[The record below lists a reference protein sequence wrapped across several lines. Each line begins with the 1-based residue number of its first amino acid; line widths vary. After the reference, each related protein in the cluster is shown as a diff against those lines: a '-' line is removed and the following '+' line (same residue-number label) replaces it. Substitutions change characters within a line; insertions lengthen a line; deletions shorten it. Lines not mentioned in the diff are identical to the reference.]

1 MARKKISILLRVI
14 CILMLIWL
22 TAKNPENAIE
32 ILFVSALLYGAFKW
46 LQHRRPTPAAPLA
59 ATVPP
64 PLANRPPNSPQTAP
78 PRQATPPGQPG
89 IASEP
94 RNITAG
100 FQIPP
105 PPKDLYRIGRWIP
118 KTETIELGGMLI
130 QGGMV
135 YFGTHLQTSIGT
147 IEPALINPQ
156 LSLAKKADFTLNQT
170 DYWPNYSGI
179 SPAARKAWL
188 CWLADGRKHPDADI
202 GYVFLY
208 FYGLERRVLRDG
220 ANDPVALSDRPDIL
234 IELKRL
240 AAIYSP
246 RSNTFKQYCAQL
258 IQFLELATSDDK
270 LYEKPVPAL
279 LPGYEFPFYMRLAIG
294 QAVVA
299 GKPIA
304 AHLASA
310 WVMYDPAI
318 QRRTAATRCADEFL
332 ALFPIKYRQTYGDGL
347 KIAPNRTKLKFAY
360 HPASAGFLGE
370 KPISFDCGNIPDV
383 AALTKPIKQLQA
395 VVDECATELSAFSR
409 FIGKNPEKRSTNEA
423 LLQLPLCIWPL
434 AAIQTMTTIQTQV
447 AERMQTMQIADLLGL
462 FGAVSGLESL
472 RGLTKALESSGIGME
487 PAILLNKSVLKPG
500 ARVVLF
506 KDTTSNG
513 ATSSEPKPAA
523 GYQAALV
530 TVELAAA
537 VAHADGDFSD
547 AEVAAIDQHISTW
560 SYLTLA
566 HQQRLKARV
575 RWLVDEGVSL
585 ASLKKKIEPLDSPT
599 RHAIAS
605 FTARMAQADGMVTPD
620 EIKLL
625 EKMYKLLGIE
635 QQQVYSQLHSA
646 STTHAQPASS
656 KTGAGPDAV
665 ADMGTGTGAGANNFS
680 LDSNKIAMLQQE
692 SEQLQV
698 LLSAIFTQEQETD
711 TPTAL
716 PKPEGAPESPDHP
729 TESDEPDGR
738 RRLLGLNA
746 ATSAFAR
753 MLLSRPTWS
762 RNELEDVAHDLEV
775 MLDGTLEQINE
786 ATLDAF
792 NLMCTE
798 GDEPIEVNP
807 EIFEKLP
814 L

>member
-1 MARKKISILLRVI
+1 VARKKISILRWVI
-14 CILMLIWL
+14 GILLLIWL
-22 TAKNPENAIE
+22 IGKNPENTLE
-32 ILFVSALLYGAFKW
+32 ILFVSALLFGAFKW
-46 LQHRRPTPAAPLA
+46 LQHRNPNPAAPLP
-59 ATVPP
+59 ATTPLPQPP
-64 PLANRPPNSPQTAP
+64 PLANRPPNSAQPAPARQTAP
-78 PRQATPPGQPG
+78 PSQPG
-89 IASEP
+89 IATEP
-94 RNITAG
+94 RNRTAG

-105 PPKDLYRIGRWIP
+105 PPKDLNRVGRWIP
-118 KTETIELGGMLI
+118 KTETIQLGGMLI

-135 YFGTHLQTSIGT
+135 YFGTYLPSSTDTS
-147 IEPALINPQ
+147 EPALINPQ
-156 LSLAKKADFTLNQT
+156 LALAEPSDFTRNQT
-170 DYWPNYSGI
+170 NYWPNYSDI
-179 SPAARKAWL
+179 SPTARKAYIG
-188 CWLADGRKHPDADI
+188 WLADGRKHPDADI

-208 FYGLERRVLRDG
+208 FYGLERRILRDG

-246 RSNTFKQYCAQL
+246 RSNSFKQYCAQL
-258 IQFLELATSDDK
+258 IQFLELATCAEK

-310 WVMYDPAI
+310 WVLYDPTI

-332 ALFPIKYRQTYGDGL
+332 ALFPIKYRQAYGDGL
-347 KIAPNRTKLKFAY
+347 KIDPNRTKLKFAY
-360 HPASAGFLGE
+360 HPASAGFHGE
-370 KPISFDCGNIPDV
+370 KPINFDCGNIPDV
-383 AALTKPIKQLQA
+383 AALTKPIKKLQA

-409 FIGKNPEKRSTNEA
+409 FIGKSPEKRSTSEA
-423 LLQLPLCIWPL
+423 LLQLPVCIWPL
-434 AAIQTMTTIQTQV
+434 AAKQTLAAIQTQV
-447 AERMQTMQIADLLGL
+447 AERMQAMQIADLLGL
-462 FGAVSGLESL
+462 FGAISSLDCL
-472 RGLTKALESSGIGME
+472 RGVAKALESSGIGME
-487 PAILLNKSVLKPG
+487 PAILLNKSALKPG

-506 KDTTSNG
+506 KDTASNG
-513 ATSSEPKPAA
+513 AISSEAKPSA

-547 AEVAAIDQHISTW
+547 AEVAAIDQHIGTW
-560 SYLTLA
+560 QYLTLA

-585 ASLKKKIEPLDSPT
+585 SSLKKKIEPLDSPT

-620 EIKLL
+620 EVRLL

-635 QQQVYSQLHSA
+635 QQQVYSQLHAASA
-646 STTHAQPASS
+646 PHAPSG
-656 KTGAGPDAV
+656 KTGAE
-665 ADMGTGTGAGANNFS
+665 AGASAGASNLT

-692 SEQLQV
+692 SAQLQA
-698 LLSAIFTQEQETD
+698 LLNTIFTEEHEAD
-711 TPTAL
+711 TPTVQ
-716 PKPEGAPESPDHP
+716 PEATEPPDEP
-729 TESDEPDGR
+729 GESDEADGS
-738 RRLLGLNA
+738 RRLLGLDA

-762 RNELEDVAHDLEV
+762 RSELEDVAHDLEV

-798 GDEPIEVNP
+798 GDDPIEVNP